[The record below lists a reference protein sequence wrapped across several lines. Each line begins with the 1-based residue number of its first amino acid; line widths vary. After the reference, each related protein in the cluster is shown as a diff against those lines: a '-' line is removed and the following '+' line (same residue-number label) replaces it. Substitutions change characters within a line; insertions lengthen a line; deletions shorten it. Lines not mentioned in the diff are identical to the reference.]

1 MTKDETRIKLEAI
14 DGSKGCAAH
23 EHVVD
28 VLLSFDKKLNRIT
41 VILLI
46 AAAAAVGGFGKEVVL
61 PLLLKLAG
69 A

>member
-1 MTKDETRIKLEAI
+1 MTKEETKLKLEAVTGHK
-14 DGSKGCAAH
+14 DCPAH

-41 VILLI
+41 VILI
-46 AAAAAVGGFGKEVVL
+46 VAAAAAVGGFGKEVVL

-69 A
+69 G

>member
-1 MTKDETRIKLEAI
+1 MTKDETKIKLEAI
-14 DGSKGCAAH
+14 EGHRGCPAH

-41 VILLI
+41 VILII
-46 AAAAAVGGFGKEVVL
+46 AAAAAVGGFGKEVIL
-61 PLLLKLAG
+61 PLLLKMVG